1 VRLSGVRVAGI
12 LLLWAGVARGAGG
25 DYALDSSAWNGLSAL
40 VSVAASGGVTVEARS
55 RLEWS
60 DLRASDV
67 LFFLYP
73 TSRVDPGNL
82 KSFLR
87 GGGRAL
93 IADDFGRA
101 DEALAKLGILRH
113 PWHPGATPS
122 YLDNPNLPYARP
134 LADGHALTVGVT
146 ELVTNHPSAFKVD
159 SGADVDAVFGYGNG
173 EAVVAAGSFGAG
185 RFVALSDPSVLIND
199 MLAFDGNLAFA
210 ANLLQFLA
218 PNRPARIFVVTGDSV
233 MVGQPREAGDSGTPL
248 SFNDAIVQILNELD
262 GLNEYLAP
270 EPVLRA
276 IAVLGGLGVLLVS
289 AIVLPLR
296 RGRDPDASFARVPAE
311 PPSVER
317 LVEEFDDDLADRNF
331 AYPAA
336 VLRENVEADLEARV
350 QSQPADARGP
360 TLRALELVRKL
371 PPRAA
376 VVTTSTHVSRK
387 AFFQAHD
394 AATAALA
401 ARASRRAS

>member
-12 LLLWAGVARGAGG
+12 LLLSAGVARAAG
-25 DYALDSSAWNGLSAL
+25 DYAVDSSAWNGLSAL
-40 VSVAASGGVTVEARS
+40 VSVAKSGGITVEARPS
-55 RLEWS
+55 LAWS
-60 DLRASDV
+60 DLGTGDV
-67 LFFLYP
+67 LFILYP
-73 TSRVDPGNL
+73 TARVDPVHLNA
-82 KSFLR
+82 FLR

-101 DEALAKLGILRH
+101 DEALARLGILRH
-113 PWHPGATPS
+113 PWHPGSAPS

-134 LADGHALTVGVT
+134 LEDGHPLTVGVT
-146 ELVTNHPSAFKVD
+146 ELVTNHPSAFTVD
-159 SGADVDAVFGYGNG
+159 SAVDPVFGYGKG
-173 EAVVAAGSFGAG
+173 EAVVVAGSLGNG

-210 ANLLQFLA
+210 ANLLRYLA
-218 PNRPARIFVVTGDSV
+218 PSRPARVFVVTGDAV
-233 MVGQPREAGDSGTPL
+233 MTGQPRDVADSGQPP
-248 SFNDAIVQILNELD
+248 SFNEAIAQIVAILDDLND
-262 GLNEYLAP
+262 YLAP

-289 AIVLPLR
+289 AIILPLR
-296 RGRDPDASFARVPAE
+296 RGRDPDGSFAQVPAE

-317 LVEEFDDDLADRNF
+317 LVEEYDDDLPDRNF

-350 QSQPADARGP
+350 QSQPANARGP
-360 TLRALELVRKL
+360 TLRALELVRRL
-371 PPRAA
+371 PPRTA

-387 AFFQAHD
+387 AFFLAHD
-394 AATAALA
+394 AAVAALA
-401 ARASRRAS
+401 TRAPQRRVG

>member
-1 VRLSGVRVAGI
+1 MRLSGVRVAGI
-12 LLLWAGVARGAGG
+12 LLLWAGVARGAG
-25 DYALDSSAWNGLSAL
+25 DYAVDSSAWNGLSAL
-40 VSVAASGGVTVEARS
+40 VSVAASGGVTVEARAK
-55 RLEWS
+55 LAWG
-60 DLRASDV
+60 DLRAGDV
-67 LFFLYP
+67 LFVLYP
-73 TSRVDPGNL
+73 TARVDPVHL
-82 KSFLR
+82 AAFLR
-87 GGGRAL
+87 GGGHAL
-93 IADDFGRA
+93 IADDFGKA
-101 DEALAKLGILRH
+101 DEALARLGILRH
-113 PWHPGATPS
+113 AWRPGTAPS

-134 LADGHALTVGVT
+134 LEDGHPLTVGVT
-146 ELVTNHPSAFKVD
+146 ELVTNHPSAFSVD
-159 SGADVDAVFGYGNG
+159 SRVDQVFGYGKG
-173 EAVVAAGSFGAG
+173 EAVVVAGSLGAG

-210 ANLLQFLA
+210 ANLLQYLA
-218 PNRPARIFVVTGDSV
+218 PMRPARIFVLSGDAL
-233 MVGQPREAGDSGTPL
+233 MTGQPRDVPDSGQPP
-248 SFNDAIVQILNELD
+248 SFNEAISQILGFLD
-262 GLNEYLAP
+262 ELNEYLAP

-317 LVEEFDDDLADRNF
+317 LVEEYDDDLPDRNF

-350 QSQPADARGP
+350 QSQAADQRGP
-360 TLRALELVRKL
+360 TLRALDLVRRL

-394 AATAALA
+394 AAAAALA
-401 ARASRRAS
+401 ARAPQRRVG

>member
-1 VRLSGVRVAGI
+1 MRLSGVRVAGF
-12 LLLWAGVARGAGG
+12 LLLSTGVARAAG

-55 RLEWS
+55 RLAWS
-60 DLRASDV
+60 DLAPRDV
-67 LFFLYP
+67 LFILYP
-73 TSRVDPGNL
+73 TERVDPVYL
-82 KSFLR
+82 STFLR

-101 DEALAKLGILRH
+101 DEALARLGILRH
-113 PWHPGATPS
+113 PWHPGAAPS

-134 LADGHALTVGVT
+134 LDEGHPLTVGVT
-146 ELVTNHPSAFKVD
+146 ELVTNHPSAFKTD
-159 SGADVDAVFGYGNG
+159 DGIDPIFGYGKG
-173 EAVVAAGSFGAG
+173 DAVVVAGGFGAG

-210 ANLLQFLA
+210 ANLLRYLA
-218 PNRPARIFVVTGDSV
+218 PERPARVFVLTGDAL
-233 MVGQPREAGDSGTPL
+233 MTGQPREAGSSGQPP
-248 SFNDAIVQILNELD
+248 SFNEAIAQILAALDELND
-262 GLNEYLAP
+262 YLAP

-276 IAVLGGLGVLLVS
+276 IAVLGGLAVLLVS

-317 LVEEFDDDLADRNF
+317 LVEEYDDDLPDRNF

-350 QSQPADARGP
+350 QSQPANARAP
-360 TLRALELVRKL
+360 TLRALELVHKL

-376 VVTTSTHVSRK
+376 VVATSTHVSRK
-387 AFFQAHD
+387 TFFQAYD
-394 AATAALA
+394 AAAAALA
-401 ARASRRAS
+401 TRARERRIG